1 MLTSELSGATR
12 IIPVLGYPIDHV
24 RAPRVYNPAFDSA
37 GLNWCQVPMGVHPD
51 DLAATLAQLAKVGN
65 LQGLNITMPHKASAY
80 ALCSVAGPE
89 ARRTRLV
96 NTLRLQADGSWAGES
111 FDGIGFVRA
120 ARHHGM
126 LDTDRP
132 ALIVGV
138 GGAGTAIAFAL
149 LAAGVKDLILAN
161 RDPLRAER
169 LGQELLAADPQV
181 RLRIGMAHAASAAL
195 VVNAT
200 SLGLS
205 PGDPLPFDPA
215 LLAAKAAVFDII
227 AARDTE
233 LVAAAQARGLRA
245 LGGRPMIEYQVSAQI
260 DFWRGASFPLEALA

>member
-1 MLTSELSGATR
+1 
-12 IIPVLGYPIDHV
+12 
-24 RAPRVYNPAFDSA
+24 
-37 GLNWCQVPMGVHPD
+37 
-51 DLAATLAQLAKVGN
+51 
-65 LQGLNITMPHKASAY
+65 
-80 ALCSVAGPE
+80 
-89 ARRTRLV
+89 
-96 NTLRLQADGSWAGES
+96 
-111 FDGIGFVRA
+111 
-120 ARHHGM
+120 M

-233 LVAAAQARGLRA
+233 LVAAAQSLGLRA
-245 LGGRPMIEYQVSAQI
+245 FGGRPMIEHQVNAQI
-260 DFWRGASFPLEALA
+260 AFWRGEPFPLEVLP